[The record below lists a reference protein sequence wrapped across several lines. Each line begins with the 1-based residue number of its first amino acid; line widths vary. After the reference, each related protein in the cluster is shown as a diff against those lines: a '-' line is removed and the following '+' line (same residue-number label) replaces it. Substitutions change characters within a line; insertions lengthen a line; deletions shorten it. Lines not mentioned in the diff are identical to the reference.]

1 MYIMDSEETGNDGRE
16 CDTVQVDFT
25 VVQYV
30 VFHTRRCFS
39 EKPKT
44 ATVTVRYKSI
54 GLH

>member
-1 MYIMDSEETGNDGRE
+1 MDSEGTGNDDRE

-30 VFHTRRCFS
+30 VSHSRRCFS

-44 ATVTVRYKSI
+44 ATVTLRYKSI
-54 GLH
+54 VLH